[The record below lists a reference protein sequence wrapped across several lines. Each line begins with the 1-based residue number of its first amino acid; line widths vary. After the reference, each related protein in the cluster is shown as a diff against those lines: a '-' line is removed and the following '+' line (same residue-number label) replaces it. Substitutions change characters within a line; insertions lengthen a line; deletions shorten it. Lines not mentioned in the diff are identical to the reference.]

1 MRYLKK
7 RRWRIILYV
16 TASTVLMLFLPS
28 VLLKIYINSSIF
40 REELTSRINEK
51 LNSERLYIVYDLGEI
66 GLFSGIE
73 IRYIRIKEKERQIAD
88 VRDCYIKGLL
98 SKLLFGENDFT
109 IRCENATL
117 DLNYIESLKGNRSE
131 LKSLGRSSKYSTDFT
146 ILNSVV
152 KYGKMNLLFKLSGRF
167 SNNEKYL
174 DVEQRD
180 RYRIRITDIDL
191 ANRSALV
198 SFENIDL
205 PFVLKDYLGEYDNIV
220 EGRIDGSVR
229 VLKVGDE
236 VRFNL
241 SEMRVKNMFL
251 KHRLI
256 GEKPL
261 RISMPLVEGMGNISL
276 ISGLLRV
283 DEMRIGLGN
292 MVFSI
297 SGRFLKGGYFVDF
310 KTERLNLNDL
320 ATFFEGE
327 EMEGFDM
334 NGEIRLRLSLSGNIN
349 KKRKIEEISIM
360 GEVYKPEQLSKR
372 LNYLKRDFVYDFVDR
387 NNKKKKIF
395 IGAKNPDYIPLA
407 DLPIYVYG
415 AVVASEDAGF
425 FGHRGVEFKEIE
437 SAIIDNIEKERP
449 YLRGGSTITQQIV
462 KNLFLTKEKTLLRKM
477 KELLLAIEMD
487 ASLSKERILE
497 VYLNGIEW
505 GPDIFGIGHASRH
518 YFGKSPK
525 DLRPVEAAYL
535 ASIIPNPNRYYSYY
549 LNDEVRDLWYEK
561 IQNILY
567 RMNLFGFLSD
577 EEYNKSLV
585 DKVVFDRSDNQ

>member
-1 MRYLKK
+1 MKYLKK

-16 TASTVLMLFLPS
+16 IASAALVLFLPP
-28 VLLKIYINSSIF
+28 VLLKMYINSSNF
-40 REELTSRINEK
+40 REDLISRINER
-51 LNSERLYIVYDLGEI
+51 LNFERLHIVYEIGEI

-73 IRYIRIKEKERQIAD
+73 VRYIRIKEKERQIAD

-98 SKLLFGENDFT
+98 GKLLFGENDFA

-117 DLNYIESLKGNRSE
+117 NLNYIENLRGSRSE
-131 LKSLGRSSKYSTDFT
+131 LGGLGRASKYSIDFT
-146 ILNSVV
+146 ILNSAIN
-152 KYGKMNLLFKLSGRF
+152 YRKMNLLFNLSGRF
-167 SNNEKYL
+167 SNNERCLY
-174 DVEQRD
+174 VEQGD
-180 RYRIRITDIDL
+180 RYRVRITNIDL
-191 ANRSALV
+191 ASRSALV

-205 PFVLKDYLGEYDNIV
+205 PSLLKDYLGEYDDVV
-220 EGRIDGSVR
+220 EGRLDGSMR
-229 VLKVGDE
+229 VLKAGNE
-236 VRFNL
+236 IRFNF
-241 SEMRVKNMFL
+241 SEMTVKDMFL

-256 GEKPL
+256 GEGPF
-261 RISMPLVEGMGNISL
+261 RISMPLVDGRGSISL

-283 DEMRIGLGN
+283 DEMRIALGN
-292 MVFSI
+292 MIFYI
-297 SGRFLKGGYFVDF
+297 SGRFLKGEYFVDF
-310 KTERLNLNDL
+310 RTERLNLNDL
-320 ATFFEGE
+320 AIFLEGE

-334 NGEIRLRLSLSGNIN
+334 NGEIRLRLSLSGTIN
-349 KKRKIEEISIM
+349 KKRKIDEISIM

-372 LNYLKRDFVYDFVDR
+372 LNYLKRDFIYDFVDK
-387 NNKKKKIF
+387 NGKKKKVF
-395 IGAKNPDYIPLA
+395 IGRKNPDYTPLS
-407 DLPIYVYG
+407 DLPLYVYG

-425 FGHRGVEFKEIE
+425 FGHKGVEFKEIE

-477 KELLLAIEMD
+477 KELILAIELD

-497 VYLNGIEW
+497 IYLNGIEW
-505 GPDIFGIGHASRH
+505 GPNIFGIGHASRY

-525 DLRPVEAAYL
+525 DLRPLEAAYL

-549 LNDEVRDLWYEK
+549 LKGEVRDVWYEK
-561 IQNILY
+561 IQDILY

-585 DKVVFDRSDNQ
+585 DKIVFDNSDN